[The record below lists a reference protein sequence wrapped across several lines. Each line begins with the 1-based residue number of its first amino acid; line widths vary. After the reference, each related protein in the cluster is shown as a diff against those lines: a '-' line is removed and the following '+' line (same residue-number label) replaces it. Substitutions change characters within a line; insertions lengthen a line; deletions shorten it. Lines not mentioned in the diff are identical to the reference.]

1 MTNRNG
7 SDPFETLTES
17 PQVSRVDRY
26 LRFVAR
32 KWWLVALTIIACV
45 GGQAY
50 VALNEPTEYSSFA
63 RLMVGGKVKLPEGGL
78 FSEEAMNFF
87 GTQIELMQSEK
98 IKERA
103 HAAVKAAQPDL
114 NRAAVQLQVTQIR
127 RTSIFQLK
135 ATSLDGAY
143 AQAFLNALVDEY
155 LAYKKEMRVVASD
168 DTLASLTAKLLQQ
181 EKELKG
187 EQEKLHQFKKANNVA
202 LLQEMGSA
210 AGNYLARLTTQLSD
224 LQVEEKVLAALTAEE
239 NVANQIKARGSDS
252 KVVNDST
259 TAGILPPADY
269 LTAKQQVQLLKF
281 QRDEWGQFMRPE
293 HPKLVKLAEDIARV
307 DKLIE
312 VYHQQSR
319 DQLESARRSV
329 ALRITSVESSILTW
343 EAKVLEANTRM
354 ADFDQLRATVARSQ
368 ALYDHLLRLLQN
380 VDVNKNL
387 EPESIVALER
397 ATLAIALNQL
407 PLKLA
412 VAATVGLML
421 GFGLLVIWERSDDRL
436 SSLNELKEQFEETV
450 VAQVPQVPG
459 VSRRRPL
466 KPISANDE
474 RSIFAE
480 SIRHVYSALQFRDG
494 NGRAPKY
501 LLVTS
506 AVPDEGKSTI
516 AANLAMTMALAG
528 SRVLLIDTDLTR
540 GALHQ
545 TFGAPV
551 APGLV
556 ELFTQALPF
565 EKVVTSVA
573 HPNLHLIPRGQMNE
587 LPHSFY
593 LNPAQCKQL
602 KEWATSFDYVIF
614 DSAPVFAGADA
625 ATLAP
630 QMDGVFIVVRRRYS
644 RAGVL
649 TQALEMLYQRRAK
662 VLGFVF
668 NRADAVSDVYYQ
680 YGYKT
685 YGVRSRPAEKSKAVR
700 A

>member
-1 MTNRNG
+1 MSRRNG
-7 SDPFETLTES
+7 SDPLENLAES

-26 LRFVAR
+26 LRFLAR

-78 FSEEAMNFF
+78 FSEEALNFF

-103 HAAVKAAQPDL
+103 HAAVKAAQPEI
-114 NRAAVQLQVTQIR
+114 NRATVQLQVTQIR

-155 LAYKKEMRVVASD
+155 LAYKKEMRAVASD
-168 DTLASLTAKLLQQ
+168 DTLATLTAKLLQQ
-181 EKELKG
+181 DKELKSD
-187 EQEKLHQFKKANNVA
+187 QEKLHQFKKANNVA

-210 AGNYLARLTTQLSD
+210 AGNYLARLTRLTTQLSD
-224 LQVEEKVLAALTAEE
+224 LQVEEKVLAALSTEE
-239 NVANQIKARGSDS
+239 NVANQMKARGGDS
-252 KVVNDST
+252 KLVNDSVT
-259 TAGILPPADY
+259 VGLLPPADY
-269 LTAKQQVQLLKF
+269 LTAKQQAQLLKF
-281 QRDEWGQFMRPE
+281 QRDEWGQVMRPE
-293 HPKLVKLAEDIARV
+293 HPKMAKLAEDIARV
-307 DKLIE
+307 EKLTE

-319 DQLESARRSV
+319 EQLESARRSV
-329 ALRITSVESSILTW
+329 GLRITSVEASILTW

-354 ADFDQLRATVARSQ
+354 ADFDQIKATVARSQ
-368 ALYDHLLRLLQN
+368 SLYDHLLRLLQN

-387 EPESIVALER
+387 EPESIVQLER
-397 ATLAIALNQL
+397 ATLAAALNQL

-412 VAATVGLML
+412 VAATVGLLL
-421 GFGLLVIWERSDDRL
+421 GLGLLVVWERRDDRL
-436 SSLNELKEQFEETV
+436 SSLNELREQFQETV

-480 SIRHVYSALQFRDG
+480 SIRHVYSSLQFRDG
-494 NGRAPKY
+494 SGRAPKY
-501 LLVTS
+501 LLITS

-516 AANLAMTMALAG
+516 SANLAMTMALAG

-540 GALHQ
+540 GGLHQ
-545 TFGAPV
+545 TLGTPV

-556 ELFTQALPF
+556 ELFTQGLPF
-565 EKVVTSVA
+565 EKVIASVE

-593 LNPAQCKQL
+593 LNPAQCQQL
-602 KEWATSFDYVIF
+602 KEWAKPYDYVVF

-625 ATLAP
+625 VTLAP

-644 RAGVL
+644 RAGLL

-662 VLGFVF
+662 VLGLVF
-668 NRADAVSDVYYQ
+668 NRAAAVSDVY
-680 YGYKT
+680 
-685 YGVRSRPAEKSKAVR
+685 
-700 A
+700 